1 MAISNAVTLAN
12 IASQDTLVVDSANN
26 RVGVAS
32 TTPTTALDVN
42 GTATATSFVGNLTG
56 DATGLTGTP
65 NIVVGS
71 VQGTTGSFSGVV
83 TATTFD
89 GNATTATT
97 ATTATNASGLTG
109 TPDIVVGSV
118 TGTTGSFSGDVSI
131 GGTLTYEDVTNVDSI
146 GVITARS
153 GINVTAGGA
162 DLEGVLQEKVSI
174 TAGKLSDNT
183 NINITN
189 GMIKYFTTTET
200 TTSTPNIMSDVGIN
214 TEMATGD
221 NIAVTIITTAAA
233 AGYSTSVNIDGN
245 YNDVKWIGGS
255 DPTTGGDGGLD
266 IYAFNIIKTGSA
278 AYTVIGNLS
287 NAA

>member
-1 MAISNAVTLAN
+1 MAIQIS
-12 IASQDTLVVDSANN
+12 
-26 RVGVAS
+26 
-32 TTPTTALDVN
+32 
-42 GTATATSFVGNLTG
+42 
-56 DATGLTGTP
+56 
-65 NIVVGS
+65 
-71 VQGTTGSFSGVV
+71 GTTVI
-83 TATTFD
+83 D
-89 GNATTATT
+89 
-97 ATTATNASGLTG
+97 
-109 TPDIVVGSV
+109 
-118 TGTTGSFSGDVSI
+118 
-131 GGTLTYEDVTNVDSI
+131 DSRNI
-146 GVITARS
+146 
-153 GINVTAGGA
+153 TAGGA

-255 DPTTGGDGGLD
+255 DPTTGGTSGLD

-287 NAA
+287 NAV

>member
-1 MAISNAVTLAN
+1 MTRARNLAGFSSAVSPPSGL
-12 IASQDTLVVDSANN
+12 SA
-26 RVGVAS
+26 G
-32 TTPTTALDVN
+32 
-42 GTATATSFVGNLTG
+42 
-56 DATGLTGTP
+56 
-65 NIVVGS
+65 I
-71 VQGTTGSFSGVV
+71 V
-83 TATTFD
+83 TATVFYGD
-89 GNATTATT
+89 GSNLSGIIEGTTLSAASGSQRLVVTSLTSGTMTSAATDGDLAWNSSTNTLSATNVSGTTAT
-97 ATTATNASGLTG
+97 
-109 TPDIVVGSV
+109 
-118 TGTTGSFSGDVSI
+118 FSGDVSI

-162 DLEGVLQEKVSI
+162 DLKGVLQEKVNI

-183 NINITN
+183 NINLTN
-189 GMIKYFTTTET
+189 GMVHYFTTTET
-200 TTSTPNIMSDVGIN
+200 TTSTPNIMSTVGIN

-255 DPTTGGDGGLD
+255 DPTTGGTSGLD

-287 NAA
+287 NAV

>member
-162 DLEGVLQEKVSI
+162 DLKGVLQEKVNI

-183 NINITN
+183 NINLTN
-189 GMIKYFTTTET
+189 GMVHYFTTTET
-200 TTSTPNIMSDVGIN
+200 TTSTPNIMSTVGIN

-255 DPTTGGDGGLD
+255 DPTTGGASGLD

-278 AYTVIGNLS
+278 AYTVVGNLS

>member
-1 MAISNAVTLAN
+1 MTRARNLAGFSSAVSPPSGL
-12 IASQDTLVVDSANN
+12 SA
-26 RVGVAS
+26 G
-32 TTPTTALDVN
+32 
-42 GTATATSFVGNLTG
+42 
-56 DATGLTGTP
+56 
-65 NIVVGS
+65 I
-71 VQGTTGSFSGVV
+71 V
-83 TATTFD
+83 TATVFYGD
-89 GNATTATT
+89 GSNLSGIIEGTTLSAASGSQRLVVTSLTSGTMTSAATDGDLAWNSSTNTLSATNVSGTTAT
-97 ATTATNASGLTG
+97 
-109 TPDIVVGSV
+109 
-118 TGTTGSFSGDVSI
+118 FSGDVSI

-189 GMIKYFTTTET
+189 GMVHYFTTTET

>member
-1 MAISNAVTLAN
+1 MAIQIS
-12 IASQDTLVVDSANN
+12 
-26 RVGVAS
+26 
-32 TTPTTALDVN
+32 
-42 GTATATSFVGNLTG
+42 
-56 DATGLTGTP
+56 
-65 NIVVGS
+65 
-71 VQGTTGSFSGVV
+71 GTTVI
-83 TATTFD
+83 D
-89 GNATTATT
+89 
-97 ATTATNASGLTG
+97 
-109 TPDIVVGSV
+109 
-118 TGTTGSFSGDVSI
+118 
-131 GGTLTYEDVTNVDSI
+131 DSRNI
-146 GVITARS
+146 
-153 GINVTAGGA
+153 TAGGA

-183 NINITN
+183 NINLTN
-189 GMIKYFTTTET
+189 GMVHYFTTTET

>member
-1 MAISNAVTLAN
+1 MTRARNLAGFSSAVSPPSGL
-12 IASQDTLVVDSANN
+12 SA
-26 RVGVAS
+26 GII
-32 TTPTTALDVN
+32 
-42 GTATATSFVGNLTG
+42 TATAFYGDGSNLSGITAG
-56 DATGLTGTP
+56 ATLSAAS
-65 NIVVGS
+65 GS
-71 VQGTTGSFSGVV
+71 QRLVV
-83 TATTFD
+83 TSLTSGTMTSAATD
-89 GNATTATT
+89 GDLAWNSSTNTLSATNVSGTTAT
-97 ATTATNASGLTG
+97 
-109 TPDIVVGSV
+109 
-118 TGTTGSFSGDVSI
+118 FSGDVSI

-162 DLEGVLQEKVSI
+162 DLKGVLQEKVNI

-183 NINITN
+183 NINLTN
-189 GMIKYFTTTET
+189 GMVHYFTTTET
-200 TTSTPNIMSDVGIN
+200 TTSTPNIMSTVGIN

-255 DPTTGGDGGLD
+255 DPTTGGASGLD

-278 AYTVIGNLS
+278 AYTVVGNLS

>member
-1 MAISNAVTLAN
+1 MALSNAVTLAN

-162 DLEGVLQEKVSI
+162 DLKGVLQEKVNI

-183 NINITN
+183 NINLTN
-189 GMIKYFTTTET
+189 GMVHYFTTTET
-200 TTSTPNIMSDVGIN
+200 TTSTPNIMSTVGIN

-255 DPTTGGDGGLD
+255 DPTTGGASGLD

-278 AYTVIGNLS
+278 AYTVVGNLS